1 MLIEVADV
9 QVRLGRAMELAR
21 SVSAEYADDA
31 LYHHSMRSYFFG
43 AAWARARGLDFDH
56 ELLFV
61 SAMLHDLA
69 LTPPFDSH
77 SLPFEEAGG
86 HLARVF
92 AAGLGW
98 PRERRDRAAELI
110 VLHMRDDVEPEQDL
124 ESRLLR
130 VRVRMSPV
138 RGLTRSTPLS
148 LRRSSRHTPAWA
160 LPSPSSATSVTRQS
174 GSRVVL
180 QRRWWPGVGRTALWP
195 IRLTVPDGTCRSGCL
210 SEGTVTLHSEAM
222 MS

>member
-1 MLIEVADV
+1 MLIVVADV
-9 QVRLGRAMELAR
+9 RVHLGRAMEVAQ
-21 SVSAEYADDA
+21 SVSAEYGGDA

-43 AAWARARGLDFDH
+43 AAWAQARGFDFDH

-77 SLPFEEAGG
+77 TLPFEEAGG

-98 PRERRDRAAELI
+98 PRERRDRVAELI

-124 ESRLLR
+124 ESRLLQVGTSADVSGTGLDAFDPHFTETLVAAYPRLGFAESFVRHFRDQAERKPSCAAAALVAGDWPDRAMANPLDR
-130 VRVRMSPV
+130 V
-138 RGLTRSTPLS
+138 
-148 LRRSSRHTPAWA
+148 
-160 LPSPSSATSVTRQS
+160 
-174 GSRVVL
+174 
-180 QRRWWPGVGRTALWP
+180 
-195 IRLTVPDGTCRSGCL
+195 
-210 SEGTVTLHSEAM
+210 
-222 MS
+222 